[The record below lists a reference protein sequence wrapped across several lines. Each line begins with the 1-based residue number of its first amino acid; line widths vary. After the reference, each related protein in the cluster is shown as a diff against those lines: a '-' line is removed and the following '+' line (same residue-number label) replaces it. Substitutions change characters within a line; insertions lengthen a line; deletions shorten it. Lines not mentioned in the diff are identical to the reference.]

1 MTCRLILVLFIC
13 AAAPIAAQT
22 PSGPAAADGLARG
35 WALLAQGDA
44 AQASRL
50 AQTLLAQQPAD
61 PAVLALAI
69 QAETIRGGSTAGLDA
84 YELWLGARRTESPYV
99 LRLVGRAL
107 LHELASDKTA
117 RAARPLAIDALVADG
132 DPAISA
138 EQAQA
143 PGADPADR
151 NAHAAVG
158 DPQAIATL
166 VAELQTPTP
175 NKAMPLA
182 SLAKS
187 RSPLAVKPIAA
198 LLKDPNPVTRM
209 QAADALGQLGSPLP
223 VADLKALLNDPVF
236 PVKFAAARA
245 LFALKD
251 PAGTPLLRQILTNS
265 PPGVRIGAA
274 RAMQSEPDAA
284 WLESVRALLK
294 DEDPDVR
301 RQAAELLGAHDPNA
315 AQAVLEP
322 LLNDP
327 NPAEREAAS
336 DSYLRYV
343 ATDFGTL
350 RKALRN
356 ADAATRARAAD
367 RILQLTR

>member
-1 MTCRLILVLFIC
+1 MIRRLMLVLFIC
-13 AAAPIAAQT
+13 AAVPAAAQT
-22 PSGPAAADGLARG
+22 PPAAADADGLARG

-50 AQTLLAQQPAD
+50 AQTLLSQRPAD
-61 PAVLALAI
+61 PSVLALAI
-69 QAETIRGGSTAGLDA
+69 QAETTRAGSKAGLDA
-84 YELWLGARRTESPYV
+84 YELWLGSRQTESPYV
-99 LRLVGRAL
+99 LRLVARAV
-107 LHELASDKTA
+107 LHELATDKTA
-117 RAARPLAIDALVADG
+117 KAARPIAVDALLADG
-132 DPAISA
+132 DSAISA
-138 EQAQA
+138 ELAR
-143 PGADPADR
+143 ADATDPSDR
-151 NAHAAVG
+151 SALAAAG
-158 DPQAIATL
+158 DPQAIGAL
-166 VAELQTPTP
+166 VAELQSPTP
-175 NKAMPLA
+175 NKAQSLA

-198 LLKDPNPVTRM
+198 LLKDPNPITRM

-223 VADLKALLNDPVF
+223 VSDLKPLLNDPVF

-251 PAGTPLLRQILTNS
+251 PAGTPLLKELLTNGA
-265 PPGVRIGAA
+265 PAVRIGAA
-274 RAMQSEPDAA
+274 QAMQSEPDAA
-284 WLESVRALLK
+284 WMQSVRTLLK
-294 DEDPDVR
+294 DDDAEVR
-301 RQAAELLGAHDPNA
+301 RQAAELLAAHDPNA

-350 RKALRN
+350 RKALRST
-356 ADAATRARAAD
+356 DPTTRARASD
-367 RILQLTR
+367 RVLQLTR